1 MTSLTPDSSCR
12 KCEQIIGMTSNVDD
26 GHLIEMIEDI
36 HDVSAQTQEKVPV
49 NNNKKRSQIEED
61 KRRKFVV
68 DAFEEKFVVPAIAH
82 TSHKDNMVHPFLLV
96 YPELKD
102 AIIDF
107 ADTNIGDISVELMH
121 TFINKCIKIIVDNE
135 SIFVSKIERSE
146 DDKSDAEEDSDD
158 NTTESSSQQ
167 SSLWLIRKQLEQ
179 AKKECSTLT
188 DLPSKP
194 KEAVIPSKLKE
205 VKREKRLLLVK

>member
-1 MTSLTPDSSCR
+1 MDDLKLIPMGLPPILSERVLRRWFVDF
-12 KCEQIIGMTSNVDD
+12 KHNEQ
-26 GHLIEMIEDI
+26 
-36 HDVSAQTQEKVPV
+36 
-49 NNNKKRSQIEED
+49 
-61 KRRKFVV
+61 
-68 DAFEEKFVVPAIAH
+68 KFVVPAIAH
-82 TSHKDNMVHPFLLV
+82 TSHKDNMVPPFLLV
-96 YPELKD
+96 YPKLKD

-158 NTTESSSQQ
+158 NTTESLSQQ